1 MLETIQKHEGKPW
14 SPSEE
19 TSITKYKGKSN
30 CECSSIA
37 RGGRQIFGKRQIVD
51 GFSHG
56 NQSVSM
62 ELPNPAIAAPF
73 KSKSYMW
80 LCFSKT

>member
-56 NQSVSM
+56 NQSVSKGTTQSRHCSTIQTQ
-62 ELPNPAIAAPF
+62 ELHVAVF
-73 KSKSYMW
+73 
-80 LCFSKT
+80 